1 MDLKQARLQAGLT
14 LKEVADKVDLNWSA
28 IGHYENGRRDIPPA
42 LIDRLADIYDVK
54 VEELEIPNRRKW

>member
-1 MDLKQARLQAGLT
+1 MNLKQARLQAKLT

-42 LIDRLADIYDVK
+42 LITELANIYK
-54 VEELEIPNRRKW
+54 VNEKDLEIPNRRKW